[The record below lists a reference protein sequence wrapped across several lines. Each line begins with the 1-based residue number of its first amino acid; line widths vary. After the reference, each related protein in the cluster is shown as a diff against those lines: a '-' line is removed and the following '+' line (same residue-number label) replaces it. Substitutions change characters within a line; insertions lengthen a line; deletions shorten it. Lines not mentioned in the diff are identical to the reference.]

1 MVPFRRP
8 RPAARQRDSCDGDFP
23 DPEGLSIVHFRML
36 SLRYSTPWTT
46 FVRSGVLAAMAAVYA
61 GVYLVWLAT
70 NEWSGPVQSATKA
83 FAFLP
88 LHAICALSFLLASR
102 ERRLDARVRRAL
114 RLIVAGSVCVAIG
127 SVIWATQRH
136 VLGIDPRLS
145 WANLFYVAAPSAFL
159 AAVLSFPVARSDRSE
174 RWRFLLDVAIVLLG
188 AGIVVGYLQLM
199 PTATDGSARP
209 LEQVVS
215 LAHPLVGML
224 VLTGIVATA
233 MRRPTDP
240 NRRAFVLVIAG
251 MLASVL
257 GDVLSE
263 FVLDAALRW
272 TEVLS
277 DGVFAM
283 SYVLLVLGAERYRTA
298 PVAPADEMLEPP
310 PPAAFSPV
318 AVVAVCGG
326 YGLLVYVAL
335 LSWPSALSN
344 IAVTSALLTM
354 LVLLRLV
361 ATARENTRLQG
372 ETVARETERRFRSLV
387 QHSSDVITVI
397 DVDSTVRFV
406 SPAVARVFGY
416 QPETLIGTRLTTI
429 IHPDDRARAAASLA
443 DAAHKPSVAMAPSAW
458 RVQHRDGAWLFA
470 ETLATNLM
478 HDPNVR
484 GIVLN
489 TRDVSER
496 QALERQLTHQ
506 AFHDPL
512 TGLANRALFR
522 DRVHHALEV
531 ADRQQRRLAVL
542 FLDLDD
548 FKKVND
554 SLGHGEGDQL
564 LVAAADRLRAC
575 ARAADTVARL
585 GGDEFAILVEDVT
598 DGTACHVVAT
608 RVVEAMGRPFML
620 SGTEVF
626 VSASVGIASASGGEN
641 ADELLRNADLAMYLA
656 KSRGKGCYEMYEARM
671 HARVLARLE
680 LEADLRRAVDNE
692 EMRLRFQPIVELATG
707 ALSGVEAL
715 VRWQHPTRGL
725 LGPIEFVSLAE
736 ETGIVVP
743 LGTWVL
749 REACRQARRW
759 ADEHPG
765 RALTVTVN
773 ISSRQLQHADFVD
786 TVRRALGDA
795 GVDPATMVLELTE
808 SMLMQHTP
816 QVLERLRALKG
827 LGVRLAIDDFGTGYS
842 SLSYLQ
848 RFPLDILKIAKPFV
862 DSLSREPALAVA
874 ATTNDSALARAVI
887 TLCETLGLKT
897 IAEGVEREAQR
908 VELLAMGCDLG
919 QGYRFAPPLEPGEIS
934 RLLRQP
940 APAFAVPVA
949 AKSMQGA

>member
-1 MVPFRRP
+1 M
-8 RPAARQRDSCDGDFP
+8 ARLAP
-23 DPEGLSIVHFRML
+23 DERGASIVLQRMPMP
-36 SLRYSTPWTT
+36 LRFLPPRGLA
-46 FVRSGVLAAMAAVYA
+46 VRGGALAMVAAVYA
-61 GVYLVWLAT
+61 ASYLLWLGLSD
-70 NEWSGPVQSATKA
+70 WSTPVRAVVDSL
-83 FAFLP
+83 AFLP
-88 LHAICALSFLLASR
+88 LHAVTALAFLLASR
-102 ERRLDARVRRAL
+102 TRALDPRVRRAL
-114 RLIVAGSVCVAIG
+114 RLLAAGTAFVAGGRLVWAI
-127 SVIWATQRH
+127 QEH
-136 VLGIDPRLS
+136 LLGADPTLS
-145 WANLFYVAAPSAFL
+145 WANVFFVATYGAFL
-159 AAVLSFPVARSDRSE
+159 AAVLSFPVARSDRAE

-188 AGIVVGYLQLM
+188 AGIVVGYLQLV
-199 PTATDGSARP
+199 PEEGRGIAAV
-209 LEQVVS
+209 EQVVA
-215 LAHPLVGML
+215 LAYPLVGML
-224 VLTGIVATA
+224 LLTAIVATA

-240 NRRAFVLVIAG
+240 NRRAYVLVIAG
-251 MLASVL
+251 MLAGVL

-263 FVLDAALRW
+263 FVLEPSLRW
-272 TEVLS
+272 SELLT
-277 DGVFAM
+277 DGVCAL
-283 SYVLLVLGAERYRTA
+283 SYVLLVFGAERYRTA
-298 PVAPADEMLEPP
+298 PVAPTDDLAEPP

-318 AVVAVCGG
+318 AVVAVIGG

-335 LSWPSALSN
+335 RSWPSALSQ
-344 IAVTSALLTM
+344 IAVASAVLTM

-361 ATARENTRLQG
+361 ATARENARLQG
-372 ETVARETERRFRSLV
+372 ETAARETERRFRSLV
-387 QHSSDVITVI
+387 QHSSDVITVV

-406 SPAVARVFGY
+406 SPAIARVFGY
-416 QPETLIGTRLTTI
+416 QPEALVGTRLTAI
-429 IHPDDRARAAASLA
+429 IHPDDRSRAAASLA
-443 DAAHKPSVAMAPSAW
+443 DAANRPSVPMSPAGW
-458 RVQHRDGAWLFA
+458 RVRHRDGTWLFA
-470 ETLATNLM
+470 ETLATNLLP
-478 HDPNVR
+478 DPSVR

-522 DRVHHALEV
+522 DRVQHALAV

-564 LVAAADRLRAC
+564 LVAAAGRLQAC
-575 ARAADTVARL
+575 ARTADTVARL

-608 RVVEAMGRPFML
+608 RVVDAMGRPFSL

-626 VSASVGIASASGGEN
+626 VSASVGIASAGGGEN

-680 LEADLRRAVDNE
+680 LEADLRRAIEHE

-707 ALSGVEAL
+707 ALAGVEAL
-715 VRWQHPTRGL
+715 VRWQHPSRGL

-765 RALTVTVN
+765 RALTVTIN
-773 ISSRQLQHADFVD
+773 ISSRQLQHADFIE
-786 TVRRALGDA
+786 TVQRALGDT
-795 GVDPATMVLELTE
+795 GVDPATIVLELTE

-816 QVLERLRALKG
+816 STLERLRALKA

-862 DSLSREPALAVA
+862 DSLSREPGEGREQPGPSAS
-874 ATTNDSALARAVI
+874 DSALARAVI
-887 TLCETLGLKT
+887 TLCDTLGLRT

-940 APAFAVPVA
+940 TPAFAIPVVRSA
-949 AKSMQGA
+949 LQAV